1 MFKHRTIA
9 SCLAAALFAAAA
21 PVRAEAPAAAA
32 PAANAG
38 GYAVVKTLPVGGEG
52 RWDYLVCDPETK
64 LLYVS
69 RQTHMQILK
78 ADTGELVADLKDTPG
93 VHGVALVHELNRGF
107 TSNGK
112 GNSVTIF
119 DLKSHAVLG
128 TTPVGGNPDAI
139 LYDPGSKKLFTF
151 NGKSKDATVLDP
163 AAEPGA
169 KPIATIDLGDK
180 PEFAQSD
187 GQGHVYVNLEGKSSV
202 VEIDTKAMK
211 VTNTWKIEGGDGPSG
226 LALDAAHHR
235 LYIGCDNEVMA
246 VMDCQTGKTLAT
258 IPIGKDVDA
267 CGFDPGTGE
276 AFASCD
282 GALTVARET
291 APGKFESVQTVTT
304 RSGARTLALDPTT
317 HTIYLPSAEMEEPK
331 PGEKRPTAK
340 AGSFMIV
347 VVKHQ
352 PTAAASAK

>member
-1 MFKHRTIA
+1 MRTHRAIA
-9 SCLAAALFAAAA
+9 SCLAAGCLAASISGQGSA
-21 PVRAEAPAAAA
+21 VAA

-38 GYAVVKTLPVGGEG
+38 GYSVAKTLPIGGEG
-52 RWDYLVCDPETK
+52 RWDYILCDPQSK

-69 RQTHMQILK
+69 RQTHTQIVE
-78 ADTGELVADLKDTPG
+78 ADSGKVVADLKETPG
-93 VHGVALVHELNRGF
+93 VHGVALVPELNRGF

-112 GNSVTIF
+112 SNSVTIF
-119 DLKSHAVLG
+119 NLKTHAVLG
-128 TTPVGGNPDAI
+128 TTPVGENPDAI

-151 NGKSKDATVLDP
+151 NGKSQDATVLDP
-163 AAEPGA
+163 AADPGA
-169 KPIATIDLGDK
+169 KAVATIPLGDK
-180 PEFAQSD
+180 PEFAASD
-187 GQGHVYVNLEGKSSV
+187 GHGHVYVNLEGKASV

-211 VTNTWKIEGGDGPSG
+211 AANVWKIEGGEGPSG
-226 LALDAAHHR
+226 MALDAAHHR
-235 LYIGCDNEVMA
+235 LFLGCDNEVMA
-246 VMDCQTGKTLAT
+246 VMDAQTGKTIAT
-258 IPIGKDVDA
+258 VPIGKGVDA